1 MNYKWALAAWIL
13 TVAACSSP
21 PQAEQAQPAEQAEQA
36 EQAEAEASDVVE
48 LLFVQNAAGVEF
60 GDGTMKLTGVNPTTL
75 YFSDRPHRI
84 AGHVKLE
91 SFLYTVS
98 QLGTFR
104 DSPPNAVLVML
115 AEEGIQDVVMV
126 ITERPTLVGDTL
138 SFAIRILEG
147 DPPVS
152 ASAVSLFI
160 DSAGQPDVWQTPA
173 TAPRNSEQPGTMSR
187 NVAQPGTVAR
197 NAAQPGTVARDAP
210 QPGEIGSDY
219 KQPGELGPD
228 DYAQSGESA
237 ADAYATGGAY
247 GARGRFD
254 VRGPSDSRGQK

>member
-1 MNYKWALAAWIL
+1 MNCKWVLAVWIL

-21 PQAEQAQPAEQAEQA
+21 PQTEQAQPAKQV

-173 TAPRNSEQPGTMSR
+173 TAPRNYEQPGTMSR

-210 QPGEIGSDY
+210 QPGE
-219 KQPGELGPD
+219 LGPD
-228 DYAQSGESA
+228 DYARSGESA

>member
-21 PQAEQAQPAEQAEQA
+21 PQTEQAQPSEQA

-115 AEEGIQDVVMV
+115 AEQGIQDVVMV

-138 SFAIRILEG
+138 SFAIRILDG

-160 DSAGQPDVWQTPA
+160 DSAGQPDVWQTPG
-173 TAPRNSEQPGTMSR
+173 TTPRNYEQPGTMSR

-210 QPGEIGSDY
+210 QPGE
-219 KQPGELGPD
+219 LGPD
-228 DYAQSGESA
+228 DYARSGESA
-237 ADAYATGGAY
+237 ADAYATGGTY

-254 VRGPSDSRGQK
+254 VRGPSDSRGQKQ